1 MQIRV
6 SAFNI
11 NVCCIHACCIS
22 YFVRRFFKYIYTLVK
37 ILRKFSRPFWV
48 IFLILLSVN
57 LKRTKYVY
65 SIYTDDAQQGAPSQS
80 QFQTKVA
87 RT

>member
-1 MQIRV
+1 M
-6 SAFNI
+6 
-11 NVCCIHACCIS
+11 
-22 YFVRRFFKYIYTLVK
+22 
-37 ILRKFSRPFWV
+37 LRKFSRPFWV

-57 LKRTKYVY
+57 FKRTKYVY